1 MPVTV
6 ESLAAAA
13 AIITCGYFVF
23 GISGFGSA
31 LLAVPVLSHF
41 WPVQFVLPITAMLD
55 LVAAVTVGVSRR
67 AEAERSELARMI
79 PLALIGA
86 ALGVTL
92 LVNLPHD
99 AALASLGAFVVA
111 YAIYGLS
118 ARAPVRPIGR
128 GWGYLAGLVGGA
140 SGALFGVAGP
150 AHVMYL
156 SRRVPDKTAFR
167 ATLATMV
174 FFSVVIR
181 LALFALAGLI
191 SRNEALVAA
200 ILLPFLFLG
209 LWIGGRVHVRLA
221 PAQLA
226 RIVSLLLIVA
236 GASLLARACAG

>member
-6 ESLAAAA
+6 ESFAVAAAM
-13 AIITCGYFVF
+13 ITCGYFVF

-31 LLAVPVLSHF
+31 LLSVPVLSHF

-55 LVAAVTVGVSRR
+55 LVAAVTVGASRR
-67 AEAERSELARMI
+67 AEAERAELARMI
-79 PLALIGA
+79 PLSLVGA

-92 LVNLPHD
+92 LVNLPRD

-118 ARAPVRPIGR
+118 ARGPVRAIGP

-150 AHVMYL
+150 AYVMYL
-156 SRRVPDKTAFR
+156 ARRVPDKLAFR

-174 FFSVVIR
+174 FFSVIIR
-181 LALFALAGLI
+181 LVLFALAGLI
-191 SRNEALVAA
+191 FGSELLVAA
-200 ILLPFLFLG
+200 LLLPFMFLG
-209 LWIGGRVHVRLA
+209 LWIGGRVHLRIAPARLA
-221 PAQLA
+221 RL
-226 RIVSLLLIVA
+226 VSLLLLAA
-236 GASLLARACAG
+236 GASLLARAAA